1 MDFST
6 DYLKTFVAVSE
17 CKSFSLA
24 GARVH
29 KSQGAISTQ
38 IAKLEE
44 QARIQ
49 LIDRSQRQFR
59 LTEAGELF
67 LVFARETLAKAK
79 EVKRIF
85 EELNSGIK
93 GEVKIG
99 ATRSVGVYVLP
110 DIISSVG
117 REFPGL
123 KLSLFTQS
131 RVPTYEQLKKGELD
145 LAVVLSD
152 GTPGGLVT
160 KPLRCEPLCFVVS
173 PRRPLAK
180 KRVVSVKELNAT
192 PFALGIKGNEFS
204 DMVDDI
210 FVKQGVPKPTN
221 GPVISN
227 LQGRKEAARAGVGVA
242 ILPGFVVRNEI
253 RYGNLKRLSVKGI
266 RLDQTYLML
275 VEPPRK
281 SKKPSAELIK
291 RILEKHLG
299 KAERREISG
308 RERIATS

>member
-1 MDFST
+1 MDVST

-24 GARVH
+24 ASRVH

-49 LIDRSQRQFR
+49 LIDRSQRSFK
-59 LTEAGELF
+59 LTEAGEVF
-67 LVFARETLAKAK
+67 LVFAREMLARADEIGKL
-79 EVKRIF
+79 F

-99 ATRSVGVYVLP
+99 ATRSVGIYVLP
-110 DIISSVG
+110 DVMSTIAH
-117 REFPGL
+117 EFPRL

-152 GTPGGLVT
+152 TSPGGLVT
-160 KPLRCEPLCFVVS
+160 KPLRSEPLCFVVS
-173 PRRPLAK
+173 PRHPLAAK
-180 KRVVSVKELNAT
+180 KTVSLKELNST
-192 PFALGIKGNEFS
+192 PFAIGIKGNEFS
-204 DMVDDI
+204 DMVDSI
-210 FVKQGVPKPTN
+210 LERKGIPKPTD
-221 GPVISN
+221 GFTISN

-242 ILPGFVVRNEI
+242 ILPSFAVHKEI
-253 RYGNLKRLSVKGI
+253 REGSLKKLTVKGI
-266 RLDQTYLML
+266 HLDQTYLML
-275 VEPPRK
+275 VEPLRR
-281 SKKPSAELIK
+281 SKKPSVELIK
-291 RILEKHLG
+291 SILEKHLE
-299 KAERREISG
+299 KRLA
-308 RERIATS
+308 